1 MMKGREM
8 LKKSVCISL
17 LLSVLACAVA
27 PCMPVHAASSYV
39 DTSGYTELDDLYK
52 DYFRIGV
59 AVQAIDHWND
69 PTAEIGNEAKEDLI
83 NRCFN
88 SMTFGNELKPA
99 YNFDSASPTLFTVDP
114 AAEELLEWAKAHDMP
129 VRGHTL
135 VWHSQVN
142 PAIFARDFKALSGG
156 NKATDWD
163 AKLDE
168 DCLVSR
174 DELLKRLK
182 TYIYGAI
189 EYTYAN
195 GYGDVIY
202 AWDVVNEA
210 TDEGSEQGLRNSY
223 WKQIIGPE
231 YLYYCFLYAREACV
245 KFSRQYADLYGID
258 PADPDADYSSVMP
271 ELFYNDYNEWFSARS
286 NTIVRFIS
294 EDRFNPGQSMV
305 KSDVIAADGDGT
317 ILGDG
322 LIDGIGMQGHLDS
335 TQNIGEYTRALE
347 KYDEC
352 IGNVHITELD
362 VGISGSGDAAY
373 YKQAR
378 FYYDFFSALMDEV
391 DKGVGLNCVTFW
403 GLTDDASWRK
413 GANPLLFKGDL
424 SAKSAFDALVMAGN
438 RDDFGIE
445 AAGPGM
451 SSADLYIDFEPVET
465 STGSNIVNLEQLG
478 FTSRGTG
485 HQSKLMLLTTENHTE
500 GVGKGY
506 ALKVSR
512 SEADATVKL
521 DLSGF
526 AGEIISGTLWIKT
539 GDPNITVGL
548 EGGGTP
554 YAVCET
560 ESTGDWTEA
569 SFTVHIPD
577 DWDASLYVET
587 DGSADIYLDDISVD
601 KLKADSD
608 EAKNAI
614 ELGTEPE
621 TETGQAG
628 NAGETDTAAGTDD
641 SVQSLNLW
649 GKIVNWLS
657 DHGLWF

>member
-1 MMKGREM
+1 M
-8 LKKSVCISL
+8 LFAGFIPSL
-17 LLSVLACAVA
+17 DA
-27 PCMPVHAASSYV
+27 HAATSNV
-39 DTSGYTELDDLYK
+39 DTSEYTELDDLYK

-99 YNFDSASPTLFTVDP
+99 YNFDSSSPTLFTVDP

-142 PAIFARDFKALSGG
+142 PAIFAKDYKALVNG
-156 NKATDWD
+156 NKTTDWD

-168 DCLVSR
+168 ECLVSR

-210 TDEGSEQGLRNSY
+210 TDEGSEGGLRNSY
-223 WKQIIGPE
+223 WKKIIGPE

-245 KFSRQYADLYGID
+245 KYSRQYADMYGID
-258 PADPDADYSSVMP
+258 PADPDVDYSPIMP

-362 VGISGSGDAAY
+362 VGINGSGEAAY

-378 FYYDFFSALMDEV
+378 FYYDFFTALMDEV
-391 DKGVGLNCVTFW
+391 DNGVGLSCVTFW

-413 GANPLLFKGDL
+413 GANPLLFKSDL
-424 SAKSAFDALVMAGN
+424 SAKSSFEALVMAGN
-438 RDDFGIE
+438 RDDFEVE

-451 SSADLYIDFEPVET
+451 SSADLYINFEPVDT
-465 STGSNIVNLEQLG
+465 DTGSNIVNLEQLG

-485 HQSKLMLLTTENHTE
+485 HQSKLMLLTVENHTE
-500 GVGKGY
+500 GMSKGY
-506 ALKVSR
+506 SLKVSR
-512 SEADATVKL
+512 SENDATVKL

-526 AGEIISGTLWIKT
+526 AGETVAGEVWVKT
-539 GDPNITVGL
+539 DDKHITAGL
-548 EGGGTP
+548 DGGGSP
-554 YAVCET
+554 YALVEADSAG
-560 ESTGDWTEA
+560 EWTKLDFA
-569 SFTVHIPD
+569 VHIPD
-577 DWDASLYVET
+577 DWSPSLYIET
-587 DGSADIYLDDISVD
+587 DGSADIYLDDISID
-601 KLKADSD
+601 KVKADSE
-608 EAKNAI
+608 EAKNAV
-614 ELGTEPE
+614 EPGVE
-621 TETGQAG
+621 KPDQSSENVESNGGDTSG
-628 NAGETDTAAGTDD
+628 NEAEDNARQNM
-641 SVQSLNLW
+641 SVW
-649 GKIVNWLS
+649 EKFVNWLS
-657 DHGLWF
+657 GFIK

>member
-1 MMKGREM
+1 MKKRI
-8 LKKSVCISL
+8 VSL
-17 LLSVLACAVA
+17 VMAAVVLATTIGINEVD
-27 PCMPVHAASSYV
+27 VSAATEYA
-39 DTSGYTELDDLYK
+39 DTSDYTELDDLFK

-69 PTAEIGNEAKEDLI
+69 PTAEIGNPDKEALI
-83 NRCFN
+83 DRCFN

-99 YNFDSASPTLFTVDP
+99 YNFDSQSPTLFTVDP
-114 AAEELLEWAKAHDMP
+114 AAEELLDWAKTHDMP

-135 VWHSQVN
+135 VWHSQIN
-142 PAIFARDFKALSGG
+142 PNIFAKDYKALSNG
-156 NKATDWD
+156 KKTTDWD

-174 DELLKRLK
+174 DELIKRLK

-210 TDEGSEQGLRNSY
+210 VDEKASEGLRESY

-231 YLYYCFLYAREACV
+231 YLYYCFLFAREACV
-245 KFSRQYADLYGID
+245 KYSREYADIYGID
-258 PADPDADYSSVMP
+258 PSDPDADYSAIMP

-294 EDRFNPGQSMV
+294 EDQYNPGQSMV
-305 KSDVIAADGDGT
+305 KSDVIAPDGDGT

-362 VGISGSGDAAY
+362 VGINGSGESAY
-373 YKQAR
+373 YKQAK
-378 FYYDFFSALMDEV
+378 FYYDFFTALMDEV
-391 DKGVGLNCVTFW
+391 DNGVGLNCVTFW
-403 GLTDDASWRK
+403 GLTDDASWRR

-424 SAKSAFDALVMAGN
+424 TRKSAFDALVMAGN
-438 RDDFGIE
+438 RDEFEIE
-445 AAGPGM
+445 AVGPGM
-451 SSADLYIDFEPVET
+451 SSADLYIDFEPEET
-465 STGSNIVNLEQLG
+465 ANGSNIANLEQLG
-478 FTSRGTG
+478 FTSRGSG
-485 HQSKLMLLTTENHTE
+485 HQSKLMLMTMENHTA
-500 GVGKGY
+500 GVTKGY

-521 DLSGF
+521 DISGF
-526 AGEIISGTLWIKT
+526 AGEYVSGELWVKT
-539 GDPNITVGL
+539 DDSHVTVGL
-548 EGGGTP
+548 EGGGYP
-554 YAVCET
+554 YVLSEADSDGE
-560 ESTGDWTEA
+560 WTVMEFA
-569 SFTVHIPD
+569 VHIPE
-577 DWDASLYVET
+577 DWDATLYVET
-587 DGSADIYLDDISVD
+587 DGNADIFLDDISID
-601 KLKADSD
+601 KIKED
-608 EAKNAI
+608 EAVEKGAV
-614 ELGTEPE
+614 EPTATQADADDTVESGTESE
-621 TETGQAG
+621 AG
-628 NAGETDTAAGTDD
+628 AEVSNGSGN
-641 SVQSLNLW
+641 SLWNRV
-649 GKIVNWLS
+649 VNWFKRLF
-657 DHGLWF
+657 G